1 MTATFERHPI
11 DLSALVFGCT
21 FQVVG
26 LAALAQELDWI
37 DLTGRTWLGVVV
49 LAVGIAGAVGILGSV
64 IRASAR
70 ESALARPSRPA
81 ATVPASSEA
90 PSDDAG

>member
-1 MTATFERHPI
+1 MTATFQRHPI

-26 LAALAQELDWI
+26 LVALAQAMDWI
-37 DLTGRTWLGVVV
+37 DLSGRTWLGVVV
-49 LAVGIAGAVGILGSV
+49 LAVGVAGAVGILGSV
-64 IRASAR
+64 IRSSAR
-70 ESALARPSRPA
+70 QSALAATPPA

>member
-26 LAALAQELDWI
+26 LVALAQALDWI
-37 DLTGRTWLGVVV
+37 DLSGRTWLGVVV
-49 LAVGIAGAVGILGSV
+49 LAVGVAGAVGILGAV
-64 IRASAR
+64 IRSTAR
-70 ESALARPSRPA
+70 QSALARSNPA
-81 ATVPASSEA
+81 ITVPASSEER
-90 PSDDAG
+90 SDDAG